1 MKKLA
6 ILALFG
12 LLTFN
17 TFAQKLGHLDA
28 QEILALMPERE
39 KATEDYQE
47 YAKGLESQLMSMQSE
62 YQSEIQDYQDNEATY
77 SDLVKQDKIAEIQ
90 GLEQRIG
97 TFQQSAQESLQRKEV
112 ELLSPIL
119 EKLQNAINE
128 VAEDGDYTYIFDN
141 NTGGMLL
148 YSKESENISSLVK
161 KKLGL

>member
-17 TFAQKLGHLDA
+17 TFAQKLGHIDA

-47 YAKGLESQLMSMQSE
+47 YAKGLESQLMSMQSL
-62 YQSEIQDYQDNEATY
+62 YQSSIQDYQDNEATY

-141 NTGGMLL
+141 STGGMLL
-148 YSKESENISSLVK
+148 YSKDSENISSLVK
-161 KKLGL
+161 KNLGL

>member
-1 MKKLA
+1 MIA
-6 ILALFG
+6 II
-12 LLTFN
+12 LLTH
-17 TFAQKLGHLDA
+17 KSRDS
-28 QEILALMPERE
+28 RE
-39 KATEDYQE
+39 LWCNRGF
-47 YAKGLESQLMSMQSE
+47 KGYYLRQSQLMSMQSE

>member
-47 YAKGLESQLMSMQSE
+47 YAKGLESQLMSMQSL
-62 YQSEIQDYQDNEATY
+62 YQSSIQDYQDNEATY

-141 NTGGMLL
+141 STGGMLL
-148 YSKESENISSLVK
+148 YSKDSENISSLVK
-161 KKLGL
+161 KNLGL

>member
-47 YAKGLESQLMSMQSE
+47 YAKGLESQLMSMQSL
-62 YQSEIQDYQDNEATY
+62 YQSSIQDYQDNEATY

-97 TFQQSAQESLQRKEV
+97 TFQQSAQESLQRKEL

-141 NTGGMLL
+141 STGGMLL
-148 YSKESENISSLVK
+148 YSKDSENISSLVK

>member
-47 YAKGLESQLMSMQSE
+47 YAKGLESQLMSMQSL
-62 YQSEIQDYQDNEATY
+62 YQSQIQDYQDNEATY

-90 GLEQRIG
+90 GLEQRIA
-97 TFQQSAQESLQRKEV
+97 TFQQSAQESLQRKEM

-141 NTGGMLL
+141 STGGMLL
-148 YSKESENISSLVK
+148 YSKDSENISSLVK

>member
-141 NTGGMLL
+141 STGGMLL
-148 YSKESENISSLVK
+148 YSKDSENISSLVK

>member
-17 TFAQKLGHLDA
+17 IFAQKLGHLDA

-141 NTGGMLL
+141 STGGMLL
-148 YSKESENISSLVK
+148 YSKDSENISSLVK

>member
-47 YAKGLESQLMSMQSE
+47 YAKGLESQLMSMQSL
-62 YQSEIQDYQDNEATY
+62 YQSSIQDYQDNEDTY
-77 SDLVKQDKIAEIQ
+77 SDLVKQDKISEIQ

-141 NTGGMLL
+141 SAGGMLL
-148 YSKESENISSLVK
+148 YSKDSENISSLVK

>member
-39 KATEDYQE
+39 KATGDYQE
-47 YAKGLESQLMSMQSE
+47 YAKGLESQLMSMQSL
-62 YQSEIQDYQDNEATY
+62 YQSQIQDYQDNEATY

-90 GLEQRIG
+90 GLEQRIA
-97 TFQQSAQESLQRKEV
+97 TFQQSAQESLQRKEM

-141 NTGGMLL
+141 STGGMLL
-148 YSKESENISSLVK
+148 YSKDSKNISSLVK

>member
-47 YAKGLESQLMSMQSE
+47 YAKGLESQLMSMQSL
-62 YQSEIQDYQDNEATY
+62 YQSSIQDYQDNEATY

-141 NTGGMLL
+141 STGGMLL
-148 YSKESENISSLVK
+148 YSKDSENISSLVK

>member
-47 YAKGLESQLMSMQSE
+47 YAKGLESQLMSMQSL
-62 YQSEIQDYQDNEATY
+62 YQSSIQDYKDNEATY

-97 TFQQSAQESLQRKEV
+97 TFQQSAQESLQRKEL

-141 NTGGMLL
+141 STGGMLL
-148 YSKESENISSLVK
+148 YSKDSENISSLVK

>member
-12 LLTFN
+12 LLTVN

-47 YAKGLESQLMSMQSE
+47 YAKGLESQLMSMQSL
-62 YQSEIQDYQDNEATY
+62 YQSQIQDYQDNEATY

-90 GLEQRIG
+90 GLEQRIA
-97 TFQQSAQESLQRKEV
+97 TFQQSAQESLQRKEM

-141 NTGGMLL
+141 STGGMLL
-148 YSKESENISSLVK
+148 YSKDSENISSLVK

>member
-47 YAKGLESQLMSMQSE
+47 YAKGLESQLMSMQTL
-62 YQSEIQDYQDNEATY
+62 YQSSIQDYQDNEATY
-77 SDLVKQDKIAEIQ
+77 SDLTKQDKIAEITS
-90 GLEQRIG
+90 LEQRIQA
-97 TFQQSAQESLQRKEV
+97 FQQNAQQSLQAKEQ
-112 ELLSPIL
+112 ELLEPIL
-119 EKLQNAINE
+119 AKARK
-128 VAEDGDYTYIFDN
+128 A
-141 NTGGMLL
+141 
-148 YSKESENISSLVK
+148 
-161 KKLGL
+161 

>member
-28 QEILALMPERE
+28 QEILSLMPERE

-47 YAKGLESQLMSMQSE
+47 HAKALESQLMSMQTL
-62 YQSEIQDYQDNEATY
+62 YQSSIQDYQDNESTY
-77 SDLVKQDKIAEIQ
+77 SDLVKQDKISEIQ
-90 GLEQRIG
+90 GLEQRIA
-97 TFQQSAQESLQRKEV
+97 TFQQSAQESLQRKEM

-141 NTGGMLL
+141 STGGMLL
-148 YSKESENISSLVK
+148 YSKDSENISSLVK

>member
-17 TFAQKLGHLDA
+17 IFAQKLGHLDA

-47 YAKGLESQLMSMQSE
+47 YAKGLESQLMSMQSL
-62 YQSEIQDYQDNEATY
+62 YQSSIQDYQDNEDTY

-141 NTGGMLL
+141 STGGMLL
-148 YSKESENISSLVK
+148 YSKDSENISSLVK

>member
-47 YAKGLESQLMSMQSE
+47 YAKGLESQLMSMQSL
-62 YQSEIQDYQDNEATY
+62 YQSSIQDYQDNEDTY

-141 NTGGMLL
+141 STGGMLL
-148 YSKESENISSLVK
+148 YSKDSENISSLVK